1 MQVASVRRGKK
12 GEDKLWDGGDM
23 EDSVPMAG
31 VSQTPAAASR
41 ECFHAGASSQNKR

>member
-31 VSQTPAAASR
+31 VSQTPAAASS
-41 ECFHAGASSQNKR
+41 HAGASSQNKR